1 LDKVAL
7 EKAFA
12 EEKEKLERTEQL
24 LAKEQ
29 AQFEDAKNDLEM
41 KIVYE
46 LNRVKDLSSQLE
58 REQDSFQKKKD
69 ELELAIAKEKQN
81 VDNVETQ
88 LKQEQLRM
96 TEETTKLKGQVEEGR
111 RLQRVKA
118 KEMSQKFRKIREQ
131 LLSRWQEE
139 KRNVR
144 MERKELTEKYDNVI
158 AEASESV
165 KRLETDLAGA
175 RQSSE
180 ELRVMFDEM
189 TREKELLLEEREES
203 EERYRRTLMNRDGI
217 ILDLRRELDKLY
229 DDIYDR
235 DQTITKYESS
245 LRELL
250 GLSVQLTK
258 RRVGRVFR
266 RRETDEFE

>member
-1 LDKVAL
+1 
-7 EKAFA
+7 
-12 EEKEKLERTEQL
+12 
-24 LAKEQ
+24 
-29 AQFEDAKNDLEM
+29 
-41 KIVYE
+41 
-46 LNRVKDLSSQLE
+46 
-58 REQDSFQKKKD
+58 
-69 ELELAIAKEKQN
+69 
-81 VDNVETQ
+81 
-88 LKQEQLRM
+88 
-96 TEETTKLKGQVEEGR
+96 
-111 RLQRVKA
+111 
-118 KEMSQKFRKIREQ
+118 
-131 LLSRWQEE
+131 
-139 KRNVR
+139 
-144 MERKELTEKYDNVI
+144 ME
-158 AEASESV
+158 A
-165 KRLETDLAGA
+165 DLADA